1 MDIEDLRTFV
11 EVADAGGVSPAA
23 RRLGVSKSIVSR
35 RLFRLEAELG
45 VQLLARTTR
54 GAGLTEA
61 GVTFRDHAA
70 RVCAEIDVAR
80 ETILPAGDLRGRLR
94 VAAPLTFGP
103 TLLAPVFAE
112 LARRYPL
119 LHVHASYSD
128 RFVDLVGEGFDCA
141 VRVGYLS
148 DSNLM
153 ARHVGAIHGA
163 LVASPDYIREYG
175 VPETPDELL
184 SHAHTHTPQKA
195 ASPSANTYSC
205 WGSVGRRK
213 SVTGLA
219 RASARGC
226 SGFSI
231 RCAWSRI
238 YLGIGLPLIF
248 IPITTASYDGIP
260 PDKTDQAS
268 ALINLARN
276 FGGSMGVALSQTVL
290 ARREQ
295 FHQSRLVEHIG
306 SWNPFYS
313 DTLNRIQGYLNGRT
327 ATGSSSG
334 TSMAIVNQMVQTQA
348 TLLAYIDVFVALGV
362 IAVVMVPLALTLRTV
377 NRSAGSKSAH

>member
-94 VAAPLTFGP
+94 VAAPLTLGP

-112 LARRYPL
+112 LARRHPL

-153 ARHVGAIHGA
+153 TRHVGAIHGA
-163 LVASPDYIREYG
+163 LVASPDYIREHG

-184 SHAHTHTPQKA
+184 SHQALMQGTETWQFMAGDKTISVHPQGRFKA
-195 ASPSANTYSC
+195 DNGSA
-205 WGSVGRRK
+205 
-213 SVTGLA
+213 LA
-219 RASARGC
+219 VAAVAG
-226 SGFSI
+226 
-231 RCAWSRI
+231 
-238 YLGIGLPLIF
+238 LGIAWLPYCLIENHLASGALASVMTRY
-248 IPITTASYDGIP
+248 PVPTAGIFVVRP
-260 PDKTDQAS
+260 PGQYPARKVRVLTEL
-268 ALINLARN
+268 LIEH
-276 FGGSMGVALSQTVL
+276 FG
-290 ARREQ
+290 
-295 FHQSRLVEHIG
+295 
-306 SWNPFYS
+306 
-313 DTLNRIQGYLNGRT
+313 
-327 ATGSSSG
+327 
-334 TSMAIVNQMVQTQA
+334 
-348 TLLAYIDVFVALGV
+348 
-362 IAVVMVPLALTLRTV
+362 
-377 NRSAGSKSAH
+377 